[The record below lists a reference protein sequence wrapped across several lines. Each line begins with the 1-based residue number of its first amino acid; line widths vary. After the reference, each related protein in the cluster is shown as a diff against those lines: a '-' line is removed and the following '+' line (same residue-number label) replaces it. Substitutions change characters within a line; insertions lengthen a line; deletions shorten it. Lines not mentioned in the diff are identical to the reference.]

1 MVKAKPLPNA
11 ESADT
16 AFEEQYADEQL
27 VEIDEHGNVFRPGEA
42 PASEVRPTILRDP
55 RGEF

>member
-1 MVKAKPLPNA
+1 MVRAKPLPDV

-16 AFEEQYADEQL
+16 VFEAQYADEQL

-42 PASEVRPTILRDP
+42 SEVGPTILRDP

>member
-1 MVKAKPLPNA
+1 MVRAKPLPNA

-16 AFEEQYADEQL
+16 VLEDQYADEQL

-42 PASEVRPTILRDP
+42 PASEGRPTILRDP

>member
-1 MVKAKPLPNA
+1 MVRAKPLPDV

-16 AFEEQYADEQL
+16 VFEAQYADEQL

-42 PASEVRPTILRDP
+42 PASEVGPTILRDP